1 MATYVNDLRLKEI
14 GTGESSGTWGSE
26 TNTNLE
32 LIGEALGF
40 GTEAITTNADT
51 HTTTV
56 ADGSTD
62 PGRAMYLKY
71 TGTLD
76 SACTI
81 TIAPNTMSRMHFIEN
96 GTSGSQNI
104 IISQGTGANVTI
116 PAGDVKAVY
125 LDGAG
130 SGAAVVDAFASLNVV
145 DLKVED
151 DLTVTDDATI
161 GGTLGVTGAV
171 TANAG
176 VNIDN
181 ISIDGTTIALSSG
194 NLTLDV
200 AGNLIL
206 DADGGEFQF
215 HDGGTNI
222 LEIANSSSDVIIRPA
237 VQDKDLKFNGNDG
250 GAAITALTLDMSN
263 AGAANFNAGISIGGT
278 EVINSSRNLV
288 NITNLVV
295 DELDIGGDT
304 ITASDDFIVDA
315 ATDIILDADGSTITM
330 KDGGTTRITFNLDAT
345 PDLVMAGGNASIT
358 ASTSDADLSFIG
370 NDGGSDVTALTL
382 DMSQAGR
389 ATFNEGIVCKSSTG
403 GDFGVNINTASGDS
417 MTMQVVD
424 TGTGGAANGVI
435 TVSDGDLILSPSANV
450 GIRETSPA
458 NNLHIGID
466 NGGEGILVKSTGDH
480 SGLLQFN
487 VNRSNS
493 NRVLGQLL
501 GTWNG
506 TDVCDIQLK
515 TADDTTN
522 KDNGQITFS
531 TSTANNLSEKM
542 RLNDQGKLGVGTTT
556 PQSGIHIAEG
566 GAGNDGGSVLT
577 LSQTGFGS
585 IVNND
590 DLGSVHFGGVTS
602 GGVGI
607 HNAAKIMVEGDGTWA
622 SNDYPTRMVFF
633 TTTDG
638 ASSATEKV
646 RLDNAGNFMVGLTTT
661 SGIST
666 SSGAGNEGAF
676 IQQDGAAVFSR
687 SNEKVLFL
695 NRKTTNGIITS
706 FRFNGSDVGTIST
719 NANSLPSDRNF
730 KRDIE
735 DLNIGL
741 DLVTKLNPVSYNYK
755 IDNEGTPKMFGL
767 IAQDLEQSLE
777 EVGVDKNS
785 VQLLQHEPND
795 DEKQSDY
802 SLDYLKFTPILI
814 KAIQEQQEQID
825 ALQSEIN
832 ILKGE

>member
-62 PGRAMYLKY
+62 PGRAMYIKY

-130 SGAAVVDAFASLNVV
+130 SGAAVTDAFASLNVV

-151 DLTVTDDATI
+151 DLTVTDDVAISGLATV

-250 GAAITALTLDMSN
+250 GGAITALTLDMSD
-263 AGAANFNAGISIGGT
+263 AGSAYFNNKIG
-278 EVINSSRNLV
+278 V
-288 NITNLVV
+288 
-295 DELDIGGDT
+295 
-304 ITASDDFIVDA
+304 
-315 ATDIILDADGSTITM
+315 
-330 KDGGTTRITFNLDAT
+330 K
-345 PDLVMAGGNASIT
+345 
-358 ASTSDADLSFIG
+358 
-370 NDGGSDVTALTL
+370 
-382 DMSQAGR
+382 Q
-389 ATFNEGIVCKSSTG
+389 
-403 GDFGVNINTASGDS
+403 
-417 MTMQVVD
+417 
-424 TGTGGAANGVI
+424 
-435 TVSDGDLILSPSANV
+435 
-450 GIRETSPA
+450 TSPA
-458 NNLHIGID
+458 NNVHIEID
-466 NGGEGILVKSTGDH
+466 AGGEGILVKGTGDH
-480 SGLLQFN
+480 SALLQFN
-487 VNRSNS
+487 VNGSSSNS
-493 NRVLGQLL
+493 VLGQLL

-506 TDVCDIQLK
+506 TDVADIQLK

-531 TSTANNLSEKM
+531 TSTADNLSERM
-542 RLNDQGKLGVGTTT
+542 RLNDAGSLAIGNTSPQAKLHATIEGSVPTISSNTVAVFNR
-556 PQSGIHIAEG
+556 SGGLSHEAYVSIIG
-566 GAGNDGGSVLT
+566 GATGASTLQFGDTADEDIGKIEYRHASGDADHMAFTVAGSEVVKIDSSNELSTTHSATAHTSGLNIINSQAGGYGSALKLQSERSDNNAIVTAARIRTEGAEAWNADNAVSSVFIFESVQDNSLNERFRVTSGGSVL
-577 LSQTGFGS
+577 FG
-585 IVNND
+585 
-590 DLGSVHFGGVTS
+590 TT
-602 GGVGI
+602 
-607 HNAAKIMVEGDGTWA
+607 ATPDGT
-622 SNDYPTRMVFF
+622 SNGGSAFMTDSAGRMNLFI
-633 TTTDG
+633 
-638 ASSATEKV
+638 AT
-646 RLDNAGNFMVGLTTT
+646 TTT
-661 SGIST
+661 SAAEIANIFNGNGLVGRIVTESSGTTYQT
-666 SSGAGNEGAF
+666 SSDYRLKENVNYDF
-676 IQQDGAAVFSR
+676 
-687 SNEKVLFL
+687 
-695 NRKTTNGIITS
+695 NGLERLKKLKPA
-706 FRFNGSDVGTIST
+706 RFNFKTDKDTTFDGFLAHEVQEIVPEAVGGEKDGEEMQSMDYGRITP
-719 NANSLPSDRNF
+719 L
-730 KRDIE
+730 
-735 DLNIGL
+735 
-741 DLVTKLNPVSYNYK
+741 LV
-755 IDNEGTPKMFGL
+755 
-767 IAQDLEQSLE
+767 
-777 EVGVDKNS
+777 
-785 VQLLQHEPND
+785 
-795 DEKQSDY
+795 
-802 SLDYLKFTPILI
+802 

>member
-130 SGAAVVDAFASLNVV
+130 SGAAVTDAFASLNVV

-151 DLTVTDDATI
+151 DLTVTDDVAIGGLATV

-176 VNIDN
+176 VNVDN

-200 AGNLIL
+200 AGNLIF

-278 EVINSSRNLV
+278 EVINTSRNLV

-304 ITASDDFIVDA
+304 ITASDDFIIDA

-345 PDLVMAGGNASIT
+345 PDFVMAGGNASIT

-424 TGTGGAANGVI
+424 TGTGGAANGII
-435 TVSDGDLILSPSANV
+435 TVSDGDLILSPSANC
-450 GIRETSPA
+450 GIGTSSPSSL
-458 NNLHIGID
+458 LHVDG
-466 NGGEGILVKSTGDH
+466 SF
-480 SGLLQFN
+480 SG
-487 VNRSNS
+487 
-493 NRVLGQLL
+493 
-501 GTWNG
+501 
-506 TDVCDIQLK
+506 
-515 TADDTTN
+515 TA
-522 KDNGQITFS
+522 
-531 TSTANNLSEKM
+531 
-542 RLNDQGKLGVGTTT
+542 
-556 PQSGIHIAEG
+556 
-566 GAGNDGGSVLT
+566 
-577 LSQTGFGS
+577 
-585 IVNND
+585 
-590 DLGSVHFGGVTS
+590 VT
-602 GGVGI
+602 I
-607 HNAAKIMVEGDGTWA
+607 HNTA
-622 SNDYPTRMVFF
+622 
-633 TTTDG
+633 G
-638 ASSATEKV
+638 ASSSD
-646 RLDNAGNFMVGLTTT
+646 RGLDVETSTTGTSVQRWINAGSELARVSATGYLMIGTT
-661 SGIST
+661 STTIGG
-666 SSGAGNEGAF
+666 SSGAGNEGALLGGSLGNA
-676 IQQDGAAVFSR
+676 IAV
-687 SNEKVLFL
+687 SNAGCLDL
-695 NRKTTNGIITS
+695 NRKTTNGTILE
-706 FRFNGSDVGTIST
+706 FRFNGSSTGSIST

-730 KRDIE
+730 KKDIE

-741 DLVTKLNPVSYNYK
+741 DLITKLNPVSYNYK
-755 IDNEGTPKMFGL
+755 IDNDGTPKMFGL

-785 VQLLQHEPND
+785 VQLLQHKPND
-795 DEKQSDY
+795 DEKESDY
-802 SLDYLKFTPILI
+802 SLDYLKLTPILI